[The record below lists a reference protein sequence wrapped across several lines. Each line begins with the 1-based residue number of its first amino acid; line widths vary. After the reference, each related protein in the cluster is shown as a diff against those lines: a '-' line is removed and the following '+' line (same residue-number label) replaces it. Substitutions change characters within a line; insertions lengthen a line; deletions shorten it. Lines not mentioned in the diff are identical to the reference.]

1 MGINPAAHGQ
11 PSPAHVSLREAG
23 RIAWRNA
30 AAGFALPQSASSA
43 ASRLRPAPSP
53 TAAGTS
59 DVQRSALIPSGS
71 AVSAADSSAAL
82 PAPHTAVESNYEQGG
97 RDQWDDLLRGLGQKY
112 NVPWLFLKA
121 VMLSESGGRPDAVG
135 DAGSSVGLF
144 QLHERGYGYEMGDAR
159 FDPVQNAERGTQGL
173 AKSFRKVV
181 GNGPVDEAAVRNTYD
196 DTFNP
201 GGGWA
206 YQGDSVVRHYNA
218 LLAERGLPSLS

>member
-1 MGINPAAHGQ
+1 MGIGPAANGQ

-30 AAGFALPQSASSA
+30 AARFSLPQTA
-43 ASRLRPAPSP
+43 ATSPSRLRSASVAQKAVKPSGAADAAPSAP
-53 TAAGTS
+53 E
-59 DVQRSALIPSGS
+59 
-71 AVSAADSSAAL
+71 SSAAL
-82 PAPHTAVESNYEQGG
+82 PAPHTAVDSNYEQGG
-97 RDQWDDLLRGLGQKY
+97 RDQWDGLLQGLGRKH
-112 NVPWLFLKA
+112 NVPWLLFKA

-135 DAGSSVGLF
+135 DAGHSVGLF
-144 QLHERGYGYEMGDAR
+144 QLNDRGYGYEMGDAR

-181 GNGPVDEAAVRNTYD
+181 GPGPVDEAAVRNTYD

-206 YQGDSVVRHYNA
+206 YQGDSVVRWYNE
-218 LLAERGLPSLS
+218 LLFERGLPPLS